1 MTTYSPTYK
10 TALDSNRKTAPTAAS
25 PFNWLRD
32 GWNDFVGAPAISIM
46 LGSAFTAVC
55 VAAYA
60 AAAALPVLSG
70 TVLSLLL
77 LVSPFIAAAA
87 YYVAQHREQFRTVS
101 LPAILRSVRSR
112 AIAIGLFSLIAAL
125 VVGAWVRL
133 SSIAFALYYGAAGDV
148 SAQLAHAWTTGFD
161 HPTIPVFLTA
171 AGILLGSVLFAIG
184 AMALPMI
191 ADRDCNA
198 VTAIHKSLLTLRDN
212 KMTMLFWMM
221 TVIAYLAVAILS
233 GLVLMPV
240 VFPLLAYA
248 TWHSYREL
256 SESSRS

>member
-1 MTTYSPTYK
+1 MTTYSSTYK
-10 TALDSNRKTAPTAAS
+10 NTLDSNRDTAPTAAS

-32 GWNDFVGAPAISIM
+32 GWNDFVGAPMISIM
-46 LGSAFTAVC
+46 LGSVFTAVC

-70 TVLSLLL
+70 TILSVLL

-87 YYVAQHREQFRTVS
+87 YFVAQHREQYRTVS

-112 AIAIGLFSLIAAL
+112 AIAIGLFSLIGAL
-125 VVGAWVRL
+125 LVGAWVRL
-133 SSIAFALYYGAAGDV
+133 SSIAFALYYGAAGD
-148 SAQLAHAWTTGFD
+148 SSTQLAHNWITGLD
-161 HPTIPVFLTA
+161 HTAMLVFLTA
-171 AGILLGSVLFAIG
+171 AGFLLGSALFAIG
-184 AMALPMI
+184 AIALPMI

-198 VTAIHKSLLTLRDN
+198 ITAIHNSLVTLRDN
-212 KMTMLFWMM
+212 KMTMLFWML
-221 TVIAYLAVAILS
+221 TVIAYIAVAIFS
-233 GLVLMPV
+233 GLVLMPL

-256 SESSRS
+256 SESSKR